1 MDDVLDTQQKT
12 NKSMALILT
21 VIAIGMFVAATFFP
35 LWKVNLI
42 AHNYPQGLKM
52 IAYGTTMDGD
62 LYELNIIN
70 HYVGMQHIK
79 PDDIKIM
86 GLFYYAVGG
95 CILMMIVG
103 LFLSKKLKKIL
114 TWLLLCFPIGVLV
127 VIQYYMYTFGNNLDP
142 GAPFRMKA
150 FTPLVLGTSTVMN
163 FKAEAMVG
171 LGFILM
177 VVAIFLYGYG
187 ESWIAS
193 IKKKISK

>member
-103 LFLSKKLKKIL
+103 LFLSKNSRKYL
-114 TWLLLCFPIGVLV
+114 
-127 VIQYYMYTFGNNLDP
+127 
-142 GAPFRMKA
+142 
-150 FTPLVLGTSTVMN
+150 
-163 FKAEAMVG
+163 
-171 LGFILM
+171 LGFCY
-177 VVAIFLYGYG
+177 VFL
-187 ESWIAS
+187 
-193 IKKKISK
+193 